1 MANNEQQCVDEDIRK
16 KASEYARRNCPNPDI
31 RYFYE
36 QAYIAGAIEM
46 ASQGWIDICERMPEE
61 TKQTSDTMQGHRE
74 WTESKLVLAWD
85 SMYGPLVDSTRNGKW
100 FSEQRG
106 GMTGQIVHGIIAWRP
121 IPECKVGVIK
131 IK

>member
-46 ASQGWIDICERMPEE
+46 ASQGWVDVCERMPEE

-74 WTESKLVLAWD
+74 
-85 SMYGPLVDSTRNGKW
+85 
-100 FSEQRG
+100 
-106 GMTGQIVHGIIAWRP
+106 
-121 IPECKVGVIK
+121 
-131 IK
+131 

>member
-16 KASEYARRNCPNPDI
+16 KASEYARRNFPNPDI

-46 ASQGWIDICERMPEE
+46 ASQGWIDVCERMPEE

-74 WTESKLVLAWD
+74 WTEKLLIH
-85 SMYGPLVDSTRNGKW
+85 SYLTMR
-100 FSEQRG
+100 
-106 GMTGQIVHGIIAWRP
+106 
-121 IPECKVGVIK
+121 K
-131 IK
+131 IL